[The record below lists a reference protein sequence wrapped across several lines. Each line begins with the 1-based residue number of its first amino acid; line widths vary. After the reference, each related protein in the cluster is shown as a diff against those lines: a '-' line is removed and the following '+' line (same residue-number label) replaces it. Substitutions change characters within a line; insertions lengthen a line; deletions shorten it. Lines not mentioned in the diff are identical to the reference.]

1 MLVGMAERGARQGLV
16 GQPGRKAAGKPA
28 ADKPV
33 ADRIAADYS
42 PAAGCRLA
50 AVADKPAVAHK
61 HAGGQRPLPVPA
73 EDERLLPVGVLRPL
87 PVPAEDERL
96 LPVGVLRPLPVH
108 AEDERP
114 LPVGVLRPLLAL
126 VGDMLPLLVPAED
139 VLPLPVP
146 VVCERPLQLRGQ
158 AVVGLLVLQS
168 SVRNKGRTYSR
179 C

>member
-16 GQPGRKAAGKPA
+16 DQPGRKAADKPV

-33 ADRIAADYS
+33 ADRIAVDYS

-50 AVADKPAVAHK
+50 VGCRIVAVAHK
-61 HAGGQRPLPVPA
+61 HAGGQQPLLA
-73 EDERLLPVGVLRPL
+73 
-87 PVPAEDERL
+87 
-96 LPVGVLRPLPVH
+96 H

-114 LPVGVLRPLLAL
+114 LPALADGVRLLPVGVLQPLLAL
-126 VGDMLPLLVPAED
+126 VGDVQPLPVGVLLPLLVLVGDVLPLPALAED
-139 VLPLPVP
+139 ERPLPVP
-146 VVCERPLQLRGQ
+146 VVCERPLQLRGR

-168 SVRNKGRTYSR
+168 SVRNRGRTYSR

>member
-16 GQPGRKAAGKPA
+16 DQPGRKAAGKPA

-33 ADRIAADYS
+33 ADRLAAGYKLVV
-42 PAAGCRLA
+42 GCRLA

-61 HAGGQRPLPVPA
+61 HAGGQQPLPALADGV
-73 EDERLLPVGVLRPL
+73 RLLPVGVLQ
-87 PVPAEDERL
+87 
-96 LPVGVLRPLPVH
+96 
-108 AEDERP
+108 
-114 LPVGVLRPLLAL
+114 PLLAL
-126 VGDMLPLLVPAED
+126 VGDVQPLPVGVLLPLLVLVGDVLSLPALAED
-139 VLPLPVP
+139 ERPLPVP
-146 VVCERPLQLRGQ
+146 VVCERPLQLRGR

>member
-33 ADRIAADYS
+33 VDRIAADYS

-61 HAGGQRPLPVPA
+61 HAGGQQPLPAHAEDERPLLALVGDVRPLPVP
-73 EDERLLPVGVLRPL
+73 
-87 PVPAEDERL
+87 
-96 LPVGVLRPLPVH
+96 

-114 LPVGVLRPLLAL
+114 LPVGVLQ
-126 VGDMLPLLVPAED
+126 PLLVLVADVQPLPAHADD
-139 VLPLPVP
+139 VRPLPVP

>member
-1 MLVGMAERGARQGLV
+1 MLVGMVERGARQGLV

-42 PAAGCRLA
+42 PAVGCRIV

-61 HAGGQRPLPVPA
+61 HAGGQQPLPALADGV
-73 EDERLLPVGVLRPL
+73 RLLPVGVLQPL
-87 PVPAEDERL
+87 PVHAEDVRL
-96 LPVGVLRPLPVH
+96 LPVGVLQ
-108 AEDERP
+108 
-114 LPVGVLRPLLAL
+114 PLLAL
-126 VGDMLPLLVPAED
+126 VGD
-139 VLPLPVP
+139 VLPLPVHVEDGRP
-146 VVCERPLQLRGQ
+146 LPAHVVCERPLQLRGQ

>member
-96 LPVGVLRPLPVH
+96 LPVGVLRPL
-108 AEDERP
+108 
-114 LPVGVLRPLLAL
+114 LAL
-126 VGDMLPLLVPAED
+126 VGDVLPLLVPAED

-168 SVRNKGRTYSR
+168 SVRNRGRTYSR

>member
-1 MLVGMAERGARQGLV
+1 MLVGMAEREAHLGLV

-28 ADKPV
+28 ADKPA

-42 PAAGCRLA
+42 PAVGCRIV

-61 HAGGQRPLPVPA
+61 HAGGQRPLPALADGV
-73 EDERLLPVGVLRPL
+73 RLLPVGVLQPL
-87 PVPAEDERL
+87 PAPVED
-96 LPVGVLRPLPVH
+96 V
-108 AEDERP
+108 RP
-114 LPVGVLRPLLAL
+114 LPVGVLQPLLAL
-126 VGDMLPLLVPAED
+126 VADVQPLPAHAED
-139 VLPLPVP
+139 GRPLPAP
-146 VVCERPLQLRGQ
+146 VVCERPLQLQGQ

>member
-1 MLVGMAERGARQGLV
+1 MLVGMAERGVHLGLV

-61 HAGGQRPLPVPA
+61 HAGGQ
-73 EDERLLPVGVLRPL
+73 RPL

-168 SVRNKGRTYSR
+168 SVRNKGRTYS

>member
-1 MLVGMAERGARQGLV
+1 MLVGMAEREAHLDLV

-33 ADRIAADYS
+33 ADRIAVDYS

-50 AVADKPAVAHK
+50 VGCRIVAVAHK
-61 HAGGQRPLPVPA
+61 HAGGQRPLPVHA
-73 EDERLLPVGVLRPL
+73 EDERLLPVGVLQ
-87 PVPAEDERL
+87 
-96 LPVGVLRPLPVH
+96 
-108 AEDERP
+108 
-114 LPVGVLRPLLAL
+114 PLLAL
-126 VGDMLPLLVPAED
+126 VGDVQPLPVGVLLPLLVLVGDVLPLPAHAED
-139 VLPLPVP
+139 ERPLPVP
-146 VVCERPLQLRGQ
+146 VVCERPLQLRGR

>member
-96 LPVGVLRPLPVH
+96 LPVGVLRPL
-108 AEDERP
+108 
-114 LPVGVLRPLLAL
+114 LAL

>member
-73 EDERLLPVGVLRPL
+73 EDERLLPVGVLQSL
-87 PVPAEDERL
+87 PAPVEDVLL
-96 LPVGVLRPLPVH
+96 LPVGVLQ
-108 AEDERP
+108 
-114 LPVGVLRPLLAL
+114 PLLAL
-126 VGDMLPLLVPAED
+126 VGDVLPLLVPAED

>member
-33 ADRIAADYS
+33 ADRIAVDYS
-42 PAAGCRLA
+42 PAAGCRIV

-61 HAGGQRPLPVPA
+61 HAGGQRPLPALADGV
-73 EDERLLPVGVLRPL
+73 RLLPVGVLQPL
-87 PVPAEDERL
+87 PAHVEDEQ
-96 LPVGVLRPLPVH
+96 
-108 AEDERP
+108 P
-114 LPVGVLRPLLAL
+114 LPVGVLLPLLAL
-126 VGDMLPLLVPAED
+126 VADVLLLPALAED
-139 VLPLPVP
+139 ERPLPVP
-146 VVCERPLQLRGQ
+146 VVCERPLQLRGR

>member
-16 GQPGRKAAGKPA
+16 GQPGRKTAGKPA
-28 ADKPV
+28 

-42 PAAGCRLA
+42 PAAGYRLVVGCRLV

-61 HAGGQRPLPVPA
+61 HAGGQRPLPVHA
-73 EDERLLPVGVLRPL
+73 EDERLLPVGVLQ
-87 PVPAEDERL
+87 
-96 LPVGVLRPLPVH
+96 
-108 AEDERP
+108 
-114 LPVGVLRPLLAL
+114 
-126 VGDMLPLLVPAED
+126 
-139 VLPLPVP
+139 PLPVP
-146 VVCERPLQLRGQ
+146 VVCERPLQLRGR

>member
-16 GQPGRKAAGKPA
+16 DQPGRKAAGKPA
-28 ADKPV
+28 T
-33 ADRIAADYS
+33 DRIAADYS
-42 PAAGCRLA
+42 PAAGCRLAVGCRLA

-61 HAGGQRPLPVPA
+61 HAGGQRPLPVHA
-73 EDERLLPVGVLRPL
+73 EDERLLPVGVLQ
-87 PVPAEDERL
+87 
-96 LPVGVLRPLPVH
+96 
-108 AEDERP
+108 
-114 LPVGVLRPLLAL
+114 PLLAL
-126 VGDMLPLLVPAED
+126 VADVLLLPALAED
-139 VLPLPVP
+139 EQPLPVP

>member
-61 HAGGQRPLPVPA
+61 HAGGQ
-73 EDERLLPVGVLRPL
+73 RPL

>member
-16 GQPGRKAAGKPA
+16 DQPGRKAAGKPA

-42 PAAGCRLA
+42 PAAGCRLV

-61 HAGGQRPLPVPA
+61 HAGGQQPLPALADGV
-73 EDERLLPVGVLRPL
+73 RLLPVGVLQPL
-87 PVPAEDERL
+87 PALVED
-96 LPVGVLRPLPVH
+96 V
-108 AEDERP
+108 RP
-114 LPVGVLRPLLAL
+114 LPVGVLQPLLAL
-126 VGDMLPLLVPAED
+126 VGDVQPLPAHAD
-139 VLPLPVP
+139 DGRPLPVP

>member
-28 ADKPV
+28 AD
-33 ADRIAADYS
+33 RIAADYS
-42 PAAGCRLA
+42 PAAGCRLAVGCRLA

-61 HAGGQRPLPVPA
+61 HAGGQRPLPVHA
-73 EDERLLPVGVLRPL
+73 EDERLLPVGVLQPL
-87 PVPAEDERL
+87 PA
-96 LPVGVLRPLPVH
+96 PV
-108 AEDERP
+108 EDERP
-114 LPVGVLRPLLAL
+114 LPVGVLQPLLAL
-126 VGDMLPLLVPAED
+126 VADVLLLPALAED
-139 VLPLPVP
+139 ERPLPVP
-146 VVCERPLQLRGQ
+146 VVCERPLQLQGQ

>member
-1 MLVGMAERGARQGLV
+1 MLVGMAEREARQGLV
-16 GQPGRKAAGKPA
+16 DQPGRKAAG
-28 ADKPV
+28 KPV

-50 AVADKPAVAHK
+50 VGCRLVAVADKPAVAHK
-61 HAGGQRPLPVPA
+61 HAGGQRPLPALADGV
-73 EDERLLPVGVLRPL
+73 RLLPVGVLQPL
-87 PVPAEDERL
+87 PA
-96 LPVGVLRPLPVH
+96 PV
-108 AEDERP
+108 EDERP
-114 LPVGVLRPLLAL
+114 LPVGVL
-126 VGDMLPLLVPAED
+126 LPLLVLVGDVLPLPVHAED

-168 SVRNKGRTYSR
+168 SVRNRGRTYSR

>member
-16 GQPGRKAAGKPA
+16 DQPGRKAAGKPA

-33 ADRIAADYS
+33 ADRIAAGYRLVV
-42 PAAGCRLA
+42 GCRLA

-61 HAGGQRPLPVPA
+61 HAGGQRPLPVHA
-73 EDERLLPVGVLRPL
+73 EDERLLPVGVLQ
-87 PVPAEDERL
+87 
-96 LPVGVLRPLPVH
+96 
-108 AEDERP
+108 
-114 LPVGVLRPLLAL
+114 PLLAL
-126 VGDMLPLLVPAED
+126 VGDVQPLPALAED
-139 VLPLPVP
+139 ERPLPVP
-146 VVCERPLQLRGQ
+146 VVCERPLQLQGQ

>member
-1 MLVGMAERGARQGLV
+1 MLVGMVERGARQGLV

-42 PAAGCRLA
+42 PAVGCRIV

-61 HAGGQRPLPVPA
+61 HAGG
-73 EDERLLPVGVLRPL
+73 LRPL
-87 PVPAEDERL
+87 PA
-96 LPVGVLRPLPVH
+96 H

-114 LPVGVLRPLLAL
+114 LPVGVLQPLPAPVEDVRPLPVGVLQPLLAL
-126 VGDMLPLLVPAED
+126 VGDVLPLPVGVLQPLLALVAD
-139 VLPLPVP
+139 VLPLPAH
-146 VVCERPLQLRGQ
+146 VVCERPLQLQGQ

>member
-16 GQPGRKAAGKPA
+16 GQPGRKTAG
-28 ADKPV
+28 KPV

-42 PAAGCRLA
+42 PAAGCRLAVGCRLA

-61 HAGGQRPLPVPA
+61 HAGGQRPLPALADGV
-73 EDERLLPVGVLRPL
+73 RLLPVGVLQPL
-87 PVPAEDERL
+87 PALVGDVRP
-96 LPVGVLRPLPVH
+96 LPVGVLQPLLALVADVLLLPAH

-114 LPVGVLRPLLAL
+114 LPV
-126 VGDMLPLLVPAED
+126 PA
-139 VLPLPVP
+139 
-146 VVCERPLQLRGQ
+146 VCERPLQLRGQ